1 MSVIIISKIIPTKVC
16 PEYTITIN
24 LIWYQDMLI
33 HLEGKVHNDVI
44 NFDLPQL
51 YFRQGQT
58 VAVAEIGIDWC
69 KTGRFSGEITTS
81 LVDKSPCN
89 PKQQIYHI
97 NKASGSNYTFDTPTH
112 FLEYKIQCLD
122 LNASVFKINIYD
134 KDKKKIKNSIK
145 GVYLTLIISDA
156 GLQYI
161 NPRKA
166 N

>member
-1 MSVIIISKIIPTKVC
+1 
-16 PEYTITIN
+16 
-24 LIWYQDMLI
+24 MLI
-33 HLEGKVHNDVI
+33 HLQGQVENDTI
-44 NFDLPQL
+44 NFDLPQV

-69 KTGRFSGEITTS
+69 KAGKFVGEITTS

-97 NKASGSNYTFDTPTH
+97 NKAPRSNYSFDTPTH

-122 LNASVFKINIYD
+122 LNSSVFKIHIYD
-134 KDKKKIKNSIK
+134 KDKKKIRNCVQ
-145 GVYLTLIISDA
+145 GVYLTLIIFDA
-156 GLQYI
+156 RVQYI
-161 NPRKA
+161 NSRKA